1 MEEKSDVVLVEKMDL
16 TESIKTLEQLRQDAC
31 LKFYSIGK
39 LLKQIKE
46 NETYKERYQTFE
58 DFLTRE
64 GWSKEG
70 YILISIVNTFP
81 SIESRIGKR
90 IGYFK
95 LRVMLPVARHA
106 TETQR
111 KQMLKMAEIR
121 SCKAL
126 KEELEPL
133 REKLHLPQIN
143 ATLSFGVCDAELRNS
158 IMEKLEK
165 LMERHNLHGTKSEA
179 LDMLLS
185 DLINSLDKD
194 IVQNE

>member
-1 MEEKSDVVLVEKMDL
+1 MEEKSAVVLGEKMDL

-165 LMERHNLHGTKSEA
+165 LMERHNLHGTKAEA

>member
-1 MEEKSDVVLVEKMDL
+1 MNL
-16 TESIKTLEQLRQDAC
+16 TEAIESLEKLRAEAC
-31 LKFYSIGK
+31 IKFYTIGK

-46 NETYKERYQTFE
+46 DETYKERYQSFD

-64 GWSKEG
+64 GWHKEG
-70 YILISIVNTFP
+70 YALISIVNTFP
-81 SIESRIGKR
+81 SIENRIGKR

-95 LRVMLPVARHA
+95 LRTMLPVARHS
-106 TETQR
+106 TDEQK

-126 KEELEPL
+126 KEELEPM

-158 IMEKLEK
+158 VMEKLEK
-165 LMERHNLHGTKSEA
+165 LMERHALKGSKPEA
-179 LDMLLS
+179 LDFLLT
-185 DLINSLDKD
+185 DLINDL
-194 IVQNE
+194 